1 MNNFSLFFAVAFVVL
16 FIIGAIWLTQL
27 ERKRL
32 RQNVELF
39 AGIGFQPL
47 LKLDPQL
54 SEQIIAHYRRGRGI
68 RGGRSGV
75 RVIGAR
81 PLQVKNVFQRSHP
94 DGDLLVYDIW
104 DRAAEVGQVAQ
115 GAVAIIRHGACLPC
129 FKIYALGTSG
139 GLASAVTIQFLAK
152 AKGQG
157 TPVSFADL
165 PEFSQH
171 FTVMATGADSEDA
184 VRSYLTPTVR
194 QQLAGCK
201 FFILV
206 AGGDVL
212 AIEDIKI
219 QTAKPAE
226 RLEIVRRLSD
236 QVLQLA
242 QTLVPAK

>member
-27 ERKRL
+27 ERKRIK
-32 RQNVELF
+32 QNIEIF
-39 AGIGFQPL
+39 AGLGFQPL
-47 LKLDPQL
+47 QNPDPQL
-54 SEQIIAHYRRGRGI
+54 SEQIIAHYRRGRGS
-68 RGGRSGV
+68 RVGV
-75 RVIGAR
+75 RVINPR
-81 PLQVKNVFQRSHP
+81 PLQLKNVFQRSHP

-115 GAVAIIRHGACLPC
+115 SAVAIIRHGASLPN
-129 FKIYALGTSG
+129 FKIYALGGSG

-201 FFILV
+201 FFVLV

-219 QTAKPAE
+219 QSAKPAE

>member
-1 MNNFSLFFAVAFVVL
+1 MAFVLL
-16 FIIGAIWLTQL
+16 FIAGAIWLTHL

-47 LKLDPQL
+47 LKLDSQL
-54 SEQIIAHYRRGRGI
+54 SEQIIAHYRRGRGS
-68 RGGRSGV
+68 RGGPSGV
-75 RVIGAR
+75 RVIGAP

-94 DGDLLVYDIW
+94 DGDLFVYDIW
-104 DRAAEVGQVAQ
+104 DRACEVGQVAQ
-115 GAVAIIRHGACLPC
+115 GAVAIIRHGACLPY
-129 FKIYALGTSG
+129 FKIYPLGTSG

-171 FTVMATGADSEDA
+171 FTVMATGEDSEDA

-201 FFILV
+201 FFVLV

>member
-1 MNNFSLFFAVAFVVL
+1 MNNLSLVLAVSFVLL
-16 FIIGAIWLTQL
+16 FIAGAIWLTHL

-39 AGIGFQPL
+39 AEIGFQPV

-54 SEQIIAHYRRGRGI
+54 SEQIIAHYRRSRG
-68 RGGRSGV
+68 GV
-75 RVIGAR
+75 RVINAR
-81 PLQVKNVFQRSHP
+81 PLQLKNVFQRFHP
-94 DGDLLVYDIW
+94 DGDLFVYDIW
-104 DRAAEVGQVAQ
+104 DPAGEVGQVAQ
-115 GAVAIIRHGACLPC
+115 CAVAVIRHGACLPS
-129 FKIYALGTSG
+129 FKIYALGTGG
-139 GLASAVTIQFLAK
+139 GLASTVMIQFLAK

-171 FTVMATGADSEDA
+171 FTVIATGADSEDT

-201 FFILV
+201 FLVLV

-212 AIEDIKI
+212 AIEDIRI

-242 QTLVPAK
+242 QTLV

>member
-1 MNNFSLFFAVAFVVL
+1 
-16 FIIGAIWLTQL
+16 
-27 ERKRL
+27 
-32 RQNVELF
+32 
-39 AGIGFQPL
+39 
-47 LKLDPQL
+47 
-54 SEQIIAHYRRGRGI
+54 
-68 RGGRSGV
+68 
-75 RVIGAR
+75 
-81 PLQVKNVFQRSHP
+81 
-94 DGDLLVYDIW
+94 VYDIW

-139 GLASAVTIQFLAK
+139 GLESAVTIQFLAK

-171 FTVMATGADSEDA
+171 FMVMATGADNEDA
-184 VRSYLTPTVR
+184 VRSYLNPNVR

-201 FFILV
+201 FSVLV